1 MNTPANPTRVML
13 KNVRIAFPQ
22 LFEPKADDSGRLKY
36 GCAVILPTD
45 HPQIAEIQRA
55 MDAAGTAKWGDKWPA
70 TKKLLEKQ
78 DRLALHDG
86 DLKAKYDG
94 YEGNLYVNA
103 TAQENARPTVLDQN
117 KSPLTSRDGK
127 IYAGCYVNISLD
139 FWPQKDHPKGGSR
152 INAQLRGVQFVRDGE
167 AFAAGRPA
175 DADEF
180 DSVEE
185 TAGAD
190 DFA

>member
-1 MNTPANPTRVML
+1 MTQAQPAGRLML
-13 KNVRIAFPQ
+13 KGVRLAFPN
-22 LFEPKADDSGRLKY
+22 LFEPATVNGEGDPKY
-36 GCAVILPTD
+36 GATFILPAD
-45 HPQIAEIQRA
+45 HPQLGEIRAKMIAVAKDKWGAKAAEIFKMIEKA
-55 MDAAGTAKWGDKWPA
+55 DK
-70 TKKLLEKQ
+70 
-78 DRLALHDG
+78 LALRDG
-86 DLKAKYDG
+86 DTKPNYDG
-94 YEGNLYVNA
+94 FPGNLFVS
-103 TAQENARPTVLDQN
+103 TSAQQSARPTVIDAN
-117 KSPLTSRDGK
+117 KSPLTPRDGK
-127 IYAGCYVNISLD
+127 PYAGCYVNASLD
-139 FWPQKDHPKGGSR
+139 FWAQDNKYGKR